1 MSVSIE
7 QLKSMN
13 EDEYQL
19 IDMRNESEIA
29 HGEIPGAIVIQ
40 ADEIENSELVDKSKK
55 LIICC
60 SRGQNSIEV
69 AENLVEKGY
78 DA

>member
-1 MSVSIE
+1 
-7 QLKSMN
+7 MN
-13 EDEYQL
+13 L
-19 IDMRNESEIA
+19 EIA

-40 ADEIENSELVDKSKK
+40 ADKIENSELVDKSKK

-69 AENLVEKGY
+69 AENLVEKRI
-78 DA
+78 

>member
-29 HGEIPGAIVIQ
+29 HGEIPAAEDKIV
-40 ADEIENSELVDKSKK
+40 
-55 LIICC
+55 
-60 SRGQNSIEV
+60 
-69 AENLVEKGY
+69 
-78 DA
+78 

>member
-13 EDEYQL
+13 ADEYQL

-29 HGEIPGAIVIQ
+29 HGEIPGAIAIQ
-40 ADEIENSELVDKSKK
+40 AEEIENSELVDKSK
-55 LIICC
+55 
-60 SRGQNSIEV
+60 N
-69 AENLVEKGY
+69 
-78 DA
+78 

>member
-1 MSVSIE
+1 MGDIYECFNRTV
-7 QLKSMN
+7 KSMN

-40 ADEIENSELVDKSKK
+40 ADKIENK
-55 LIICC
+55 
-60 SRGQNSIEV
+60 
-69 AENLVEKGY
+69 
-78 DA
+78 

>member
-13 EDEYQL
+13 ADEYQL

-29 HGEIPGAIVIQ
+29 HGEIPGAITIQ
-40 ADEIENSELVDKSKK
+40 AEEIENSELIDKTKR

-69 AENLVEKGY
+69 AQNLVEK
-78 DA
+78 